1 MSTQR
6 KQDSAEFKA
15 RVALEALKGLK
26 TGNALARTYGGQ
38 PTQMAP
44 WKHRLQQ
51 ESPELCSARRAKREQ
66 DQEALQA
73 QLYQQIGQL
82 KGELDWLKKKLDL
95 PREAQRELL
104 EAAPPQLSSARQCAL
119 VGLPRSTSSSHAQGE
134 SAEHLTVMRRLD
146 EPYPETPYDG
156 VRRMTAW
163 LRRHGDAVHHKRVAR
178 LLRTLG

>member
-6 KQDSAEFKA
+6 QQDSAEFKA

-26 TGNALARTYGGQ
+26 TGNELASTYGGQ

-51 ESPELCSARRAKREQ
+51 ESPELCSARRTKREQ

-82 KGELDWLKKKLDL
+82 KVELDWLKKTRVAKS
-95 PREAQRELL
+95 AGVS
-104 EAAPPQLSSARQCAL
+104 PPQALRDREREPCDSDDAACAVGGGSPAFGAALAR
-119 VGLPRSTSSSHAQGE
+119 H
-134 SAEHLTVMRRLD
+134 
-146 EPYPETPYDG
+146 
-156 VRRMTAW
+156 
-163 LRRHGDAVHHKRVAR
+163 
-178 LLRTLG
+178 